1 MMLVKDKYVK
11 FLISKQIVIV
21 LCSCFALFQS
31 VYAADGIRKIVHPD
45 GTIEYTNV
53 VTKKGGSVVRSGAK
67 KPYEAIYKYRKNN
80 GVLTYTD
87 VKPRS
92 GVIYETLKF
101 ECFACNPG
109 STVDWHSTPLNR
121 NSYAKLV
128 NMAATAY
135 GVEESLIR
143 AVMHAESAFKKDAV
157 SSQGAQGLM
166 QLMPATAKELGV
178 KDAMKPADNINGGVK
193 YLSQLLARYDGN
205 TKLATAAYNAG
216 PGAVKKYDGVP
227 PYAETEA
234 YVKRVEILRKRYKGV
249 R

>member
-1 MMLVKDKYVK
+1 MVLNPVLVLVCLLLYT
-11 FLISKQIVIV
+11 LIGFKVS
-21 LCSCFALFQS
+21 
-31 VYAADGIRKIVHPD
+31 AADGIRKIVHPD

-53 VTKKGGSVVRSGAK
+53 GAKQQGEVVRSGTK
-67 KPYEAIYKYRKNN
+67 KPYEAIYKYRKGN

-87 VKPRS
+87 VKPRK

-109 STVDWHSTPLNR
+109 STVDWYSTPLNR
-121 NSYAKLV
+121 KSYAKLV
-128 NMAATAY
+128 DHAATTY
-135 GVEESLIR
+135 GVEKSLIR
-143 AVMHAESAFKKDAV
+143 AVMHAESAFKKDAL

-178 KDAMKPADNINGGVK
+178 QDAMKPADNIDGGVK
-193 YLSQLLARYDGN
+193 YLSQLLRRYDGD

-216 PGAVKKYDGVP
+216 PGAVKKYNGVP

-234 YVKRVEILRKRYKGV
+234 YVKRVEILRKRYKGI